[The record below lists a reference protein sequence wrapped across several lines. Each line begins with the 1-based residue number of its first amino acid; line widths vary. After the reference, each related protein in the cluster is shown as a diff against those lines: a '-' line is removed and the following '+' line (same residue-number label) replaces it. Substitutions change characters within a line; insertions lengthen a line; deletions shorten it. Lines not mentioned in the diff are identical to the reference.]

1 MLLNTKHI
9 ILVDDDEDECLLF
22 EDALIELGYK
32 AQFSYFRNGQETID
46 YLELIP
52 DITSYLI
59 FLDLNMPA
67 MSGKDCLKI
76 FRKHRKLK
84 DIPVAI
90 YSTTSDQGDIEETH
104 ALGANV
110 YIKKPVDFSGIKQTL
125 NTMLAIN
132 WDMYLG
138 NYVLSAI

>member
-1 MLLNTKHI
+1 MLLKTRHI

-22 EDALIELGYK
+22 EDALLELGYQ
-32 AQFSYFRNGQETID
+32 AQFLYFRNGQETID
-46 YLELIP
+46 YLESTP

-67 MSGKDCLKI
+67 MSGKDCLRVL
-76 FRKHRKLK
+76 RKHTKLK
-84 DIPVAI
+84 AIPVAI

-104 ALGANV
+104 TLGANV
-110 YIKKPVDFSGIKQTL
+110 YIKKPVHFTGIKHTL
-125 NTMLAIN
+125 NTMLTIN

-138 NYVLSAI
+138 NYVLPSI